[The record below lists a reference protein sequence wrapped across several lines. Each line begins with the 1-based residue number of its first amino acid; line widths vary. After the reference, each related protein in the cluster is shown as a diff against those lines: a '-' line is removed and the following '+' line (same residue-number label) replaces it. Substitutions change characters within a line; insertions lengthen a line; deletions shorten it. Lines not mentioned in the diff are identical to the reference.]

1 MKLTETH
8 VANWSKFISSRI
20 DEETGASLTEEEIS
34 QLSDSLQD
42 RTNNGLFTKML
53 LEKFKREK
61 ELKKTVSGEDSYSTA
76 GR

>member
-8 VANWSKFISSRI
+8 VANWRKFISSRI

-34 QLSDSLQD
+34 QLRDSLQD
-42 RTNNGLFTKML
+42 RINNGIFTKML